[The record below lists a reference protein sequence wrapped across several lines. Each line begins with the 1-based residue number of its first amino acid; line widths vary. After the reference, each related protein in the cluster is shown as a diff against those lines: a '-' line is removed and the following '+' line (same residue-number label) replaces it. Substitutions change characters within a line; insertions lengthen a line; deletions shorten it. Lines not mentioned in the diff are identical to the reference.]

1 MVDNSANGRRKRRGF
16 PFRAVISSILII
28 IALALAAV
36 YGYQE
41 LVVKRQTNRDLG
53 TPVWTP
59 TPSATNPTPSLIK
72 TTPKPKPSPKVQLAA
87 AEGCSTSY
95 TALST
100 PTRFQIPARGVDAP
114 MMSLGLD
121 STGAPATPPKDQPNT
136 VAWYDE
142 GPKVSADK
150 GKAVLTA
157 HTYRN
162 GGALGNLL
170 YEPKTGLKPGDIIKI
185 SDATGNVQCF
195 EYKNSIKVWVDDY
208 DPNSDILYDW
218 VGKPEVAIV
227 VCWDFDAATED
238 WGSRIIFYADP
249 LVPASA

>member
-1 MVDNSANGRRKRRGF
+1 MSDDSSAARHGRRRF
-16 PFRAVISSILII
+16 SLRAIISTILILVAI
-28 IALALAAV
+28 ILAGV
-36 YGYQE
+36 WSYQE
-41 LVVKRQTNRDLG
+41 FVVKRQTNRDLG

-59 TPSATNPTPSLIK
+59 TPSVSASKQPSPSA
-72 TTPKPKPSPKVQLAA
+72 TPKPKPSAQVQLAA
-87 AEGCSTSY
+87 AQGCSTNY
-95 TALST
+95 KALST
-100 PTRFQIPARGVDAP
+100 PTRFQIPSRGVDAP
-114 MMSLGLD
+114 MLSLGLD
-121 STGAPATPPKDQPNT
+121 STGAPATPPKNQPNT
-136 VAWYDE
+136 VGWYDE